1 MTQTQPAGRE
11 WARRCDGG
19 TDRTGDQEDDDDTSS
34 SASRTA
40 ATASTANCQGS
51 VSERS
56 ERNAGANDRADRRRR
71 RSVEEGSH
79 RGVLAQVIEALGAD
93 ELRAFANAATVASSE
108 VRDLPRAGCPHW
120 RQTINVGFRAVD
132 GATRACEGPLPIGR
146 LGSAP
151 SQPDH
156 CRRHEPGA
164 DGSNDHSWISRRVV
178 EDRPKGLILPPSERI
193 QRYEPSDCLEVTPQ
207 GKGLCFNGSART
219 STGIT

>member
-1 MTQTQPAGRE
+1 VTQTQPAGRE

-132 GATRACEGPLPIGR
+132 GATRWRPAPRRAASSSPI
-146 LGSAP
+146 ST
-151 SQPDH
+151 SE
-156 CRRHEPGA
+156 RHANPGA
-164 DGSNDHSWISRRVV
+164 LPLTELPHFCSVARSTPGGRRAADPHPGRRSRRARSRAALP
-178 EDRPKGLILPPSERI
+178 RPKRLRTV
-193 QRYEPSDCLEVTPQ
+193 RR
-207 GKGLCFNGSART
+207 SA
-219 STGIT
+219 S